1 MQWVSQELSLCKA
14 EMVEAEERED
24 QKKIELQRER
34 ARGARSQ
41 GKTKEKK
48 EKRGKSEKTE
58 KKEKNCKK
66 DMAPEKLAERTLKK
80 AARRARRKP

>member
-1 MQWVSQELSLCKA
+1 VQWVSQELSLCKA
-14 EMVEAEERED
+14 EMMESEERED

-34 ARGARSQ
+34 ARGARSH
-41 GKTKEKK
+41 GKTK

-58 KKEKNCKK
+58 KKEKKSKK
-66 DMAPEKLAERTLKK
+66 DMAPEELAERKLKK